1 MPAEPP
7 PVPLR
12 PETGVD
18 ESTPCF
24 VDTAEGRIAHH
35 EAGEGEPALVILH
48 GFTGHR
54 DDFIG
59 ILPSLGERR
68 RVLAPDLRGHGDSE
82 SGPGASGWSFD
93 QLVNDL
99 LAFLD
104 ALGLERIDLLGHSVG
119 GFVALRTAL
128 RAPDRIRSLAFLCTA
143 PETPSRMD
151 PKGWQAG
158 VAISAERGMDGFQP
172 LAERAMRN
180 EPFPGLP
187 AWGDAERYFAHHRRR
202 HASMSPESYREVGTT
217 FFESESLVE
226 RLPEVA
232 MPVLVLVGAQ
242 DHEWLPGAD
251 LFEQHLPAARR
262 ITIEGAE
269 HHPHQENRAAFLEA
283 LETHLER
290 VGQGDAS

>member
-1 MPAEPP
+1 
-7 PVPLR
+7 
-12 PETGVD
+12 
-18 ESTPCF
+18 
-24 VDTAEGRIAHH
+24 
-35 EAGEGEPALVILH
+35 
-48 GFTGHR
+48 
-54 DDFIG
+54 
-59 ILPSLGERR
+59 
-68 RVLAPDLRGHGDSE
+68 
-82 SGPGASGWSFD
+82 
-93 QLVNDL
+93 
-99 LAFLD
+99 
-104 ALGLERIDLLGHSVG
+104 
-119 GFVALRTAL
+119 
-128 RAPDRIRSLAFLCTA
+128 
-143 PETPSRMD
+143 
-151 PKGWQAG
+151 
-158 VAISAERGMDGFQP
+158 MDGFQP

-202 HASMSPESYREVGTT
+202 HASMTPESYREVGTT

-232 MPVLVLVGAQ
+232 MPALVLVGAQ

-251 LFEQHLPAARR
+251 LFEQHLPAAHR